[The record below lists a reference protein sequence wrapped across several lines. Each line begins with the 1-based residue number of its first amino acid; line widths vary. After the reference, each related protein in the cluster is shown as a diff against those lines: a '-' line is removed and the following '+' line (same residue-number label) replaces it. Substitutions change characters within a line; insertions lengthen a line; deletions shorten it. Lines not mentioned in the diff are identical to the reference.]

1 MRDLQQ
7 VRIQLSEGGFEF
19 SHHALRRVVERN
31 ISGQE
36 IRQAGL
42 RAIIIE
48 EYLADKYSP
57 SCLLLGFTHA
67 GRPLHI
73 HVSIAGDRPVKIVT
87 LYEPNPND
95 WSDYSERR

>member
-19 SHHALRRVVERN
+19 SRYARRRVEERN
-31 ISGQE
+31 ISGQK

-42 RAIIIE
+42 GATIIE
-48 EYLADKYSP
+48 EYPADKYSL

-67 GRPLHI
+67 ARPP
-73 HVSIAGDRPVKIVT
+73 HVQVSMTRDRPVKIVT
-87 LYEPNPND
+87 L
-95 WSDYSERR
+95 

>member
-7 VRIQLSEGGFEF
+7 VRTQLSEGRFEF
-19 SHHALRRVVERN
+19 SRHALRRLVERN

-42 RAIIIE
+42 RAMIIE
-48 EYLADKYSP
+48 EYPADKYSP

-67 GRPLHI
+67 ARPP
-73 HVSIAGDRPVKIVT
+73 HVQVSMTRDWPVKIVT
-87 LYEPNPND
+87 L
-95 WSDYSERR
+95 